1 MRQPLPGGLRG
12 GGFGARPLC
21 VKQGGRKT
29 GAAVPTGIG
38 FIAPDLTST
47 EDIMGTESGAPHSTR
62 GGFLMS

>member
-1 MRQPLPGGLRG
+1 
-12 GGFGARPLC
+12 

-38 FIAPDLTST
+38 FIAPDLTSI